1 MSMSLFSDETLK
13 APFSARGFQEMALH
27 ALDVQMQRE
36 GVVHAH
42 AQSPIKDLAWHEG
55 EVLHLKDAA
64 VLIPVVNH
72 GVEASVLLTQR
83 TNHLPS
89 HAGQIA
95 FPGGK
100 VDDSDPSA
108 EAAALREA
116 DEEIGLKAEHV
127 HIFGQLRPYISSTG
141 FRIFPVL
148 SVVEPGFEL
157 VPNPGEVADVFE
169 VPLRFLMTPANHL
182 RKQAEWRGKQRGYFA
197 MPYQDYYIWGVT
209 AGILRNLYETVYD
222 T

>member
-1 MSMSLFSDETLK
+1 MSLFSDETLK